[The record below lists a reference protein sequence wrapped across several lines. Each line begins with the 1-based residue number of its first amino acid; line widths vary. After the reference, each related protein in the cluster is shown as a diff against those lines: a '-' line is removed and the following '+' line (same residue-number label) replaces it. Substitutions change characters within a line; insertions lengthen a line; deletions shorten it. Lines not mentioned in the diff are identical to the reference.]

1 MWNKTFVIL
10 CQHDGPIH
18 LKNLLYSGGFMGGW
32 GVESYWEEL
41 STFSCYFSIE
51 AIVMRQNSA

>member
-1 MWNKTFVIL
+1 
-10 CQHDGPIH
+10 
-18 LKNLLYSGGFMGGW
+18 MGGW